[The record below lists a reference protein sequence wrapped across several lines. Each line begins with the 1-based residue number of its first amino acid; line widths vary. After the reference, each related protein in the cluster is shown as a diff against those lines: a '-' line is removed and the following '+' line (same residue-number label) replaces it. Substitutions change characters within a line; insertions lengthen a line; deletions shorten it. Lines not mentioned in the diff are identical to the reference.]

1 MIDAQTFW
9 GACGA
14 VRRDVFVQLGGF
26 DAQRYRYPS
35 VEDIDLGLRMTRAGH
50 RIRLDRDLQVTH
62 LKRWTL
68 ASMVHT
74 DIFRRAVPWTRLML
88 TGEGVPDDLNTQWS
102 RRMAALG
109 AMVMVGGLIL
119 ALFDA
124 RALWLASI
132 GLVVMLVADRAVFG
146 VFRRRYG
153 LFFALGCVPLQ
164 LLFYLYS
171 TVAFV
176 GTTVFAKKAEKDA

>member
-1 MIDAQTFW
+1 MPEEKIERSEILTLSA
-9 GACGA
+9 
-14 VRRDVFVQLGGF
+14 
-26 DAQRYRYPS
+26 
-35 VEDIDLGLRMTRAGH
+35 DIVA
-50 RIRLDRDLQVTH
+50 
-62 LKRWTL
+62 
-68 ASMVHT
+68 A
-74 DIFRRAVPWTRLML
+74 L
-88 TGEGVPDDLNTQWS
+88 TK
-102 RRMAALG
+102 RMAAG
-109 AMVMVGGLIL
+109 
-119 ALFDA
+119 
-124 RALWLASI
+124 